1 MNTEETKDTDEYLE
15 LESNY
20 AVIELP
26 ALAIEAEIT
35 AKIYLDDEIKTVSR
49 TMDLVELKKAFKEA
63 EDGYIPSDATFTLTE
78 KGRALAEQLK
88 HEWLCGY

>member
-20 AVIELP
+20 AIIELP
-26 ALAIEAEIT
+26 TIAIEAEIT
-35 AKIYLDDEIKTVSR
+35 AKIYLDGEIKTVSR
-49 TMDLVELKKAFKEA
+49 IMDLADLKKAFKEA

-78 KGRALAEQLK
+78 KGMALAEQLK
-88 HEWLCGY
+88 HEGLCGY